1 MEIRKAQRHELNILE
16 KLARA
21 IWPSTYS
28 DIISA
33 AQIEFMLSW
42 MYSEQTLQSQFNQ
55 GHEFY
60 ILSEQNSDLGFLALE
75 WITTNT
81 NNKQQLL
88 KINKLYIL
96 GQQQNKGFGKALI
109 QKAIQR
115 ASKTNVSEI
124 ILQVNKANK
133 AKDFYAHLGFQI
145 KEEAIFDIGNGFVMD
160 DYIMSYKL

>member
-28 DIISA
+28 DIIST

-42 MYSEQTLQSQFNQ
+42 MYSEQTLQSQFDQ

-60 ILSEQNSDLGFLALE
+60 VLSEQNSDLGFLALE
-75 WITTNT
+75 WISTSTD
-81 NNKQQLL
+81 NKQQQL

-96 GQQQNKGFGKALI
+96 GQQQNKGFGKTLI

-115 ASKTNVSEI
+115 ASETNVSEI

>member
-28 DIISA
+28 DIIST

-42 MYSEQTLQSQFNQ
+42 MYAEQTLQSQFDQ

-60 ILSEQNSDLGFLALE
+60 ILSEQNTDLGFLALE
-75 WITTNT
+75 WISTSTD
-81 NNKQQLL
+81 NKQQQL

-96 GQQQNKGFGKALI
+96 GQQQNKGFGKTLI

-115 ASKTNVSEI
+115 ASETNVSEI

-160 DYIMSYKL
+160 DYIMSFKL

>member
-42 MYSEQTLQSQFNQ
+42 MYAEQTLQSQFDE

-75 WITTNT
+75 WISSTTDR
-81 NNKQQLL
+81 KQQTL

-96 GQQQNKGFGKALI
+96 SQQQNKGFGKALI

-115 ASKTNVSEI
+115 ASETKVLEI

>member
-42 MYSEQTLQSQFNQ
+42 MYAEQTLQAQFDQ

-60 ILSEQNSDLGFLALE
+60 ILSSQNSDLGFLALE
-75 WITTNT
+75 WISSATDL
-81 NNKQQLL
+81 KQQTL

-96 GQQQNKGFGKALI
+96 SQQQNKGFGKALI

-115 ASKTNVSEI
+115 ASETSVAEI

-133 AKDFYAHLGFQI
+133 AKDFYMHLGFQI
-145 KEEAIFDIGNGFVMD
+145 KEEAVFDIGNGFVMD

>member
-42 MYSEQTLQSQFNQ
+42 MYAEQTLQSQFDQ

>member
-42 MYSEQTLQSQFNQ
+42 MYSEQTLQSQFDQ

-75 WITTNT
+75 WITSNT

>member
-1 MEIRKAQRHELNILE
+1 
-16 KLARA
+16 
-21 IWPSTYS
+21 
-28 DIISA
+28 
-33 AQIEFMLSW
+33 
-42 MYSEQTLQSQFNQ
+42 MYSEQTLQSQFDQ

-75 WITTNT
+75 WITSNT

>member
-1 MEIRKAQRHELNILE
+1 LNILE

-28 DIISA
+28 DIIST

-42 MYSEQTLQSQFNQ
+42 MYAEETLQSQFDQ

-60 ILSEQNSDLGFLALE
+60 ILSAQNSDLGFLALE
-75 WITTNT
+75 WISSATDRT
-81 NNKQQLL
+81 QQTL
-88 KINKLYIL
+88 KINKIYIL

-115 ASKTNVSEI
+115 ASETKVLEI

>member
-1 MEIRKAQRHELNILE
+1 MEIRKAQHHELNILE

-42 MYSEQTLQSQFNQ
+42 MYAEQTLQAQFDQ

-60 ILSEQNSDLGFLALE
+60 ILSSQNSDLGFLALE
-75 WITTNT
+75 WIPSA
-81 NNKQQLL
+81 KDLEQQTL

-96 GQQQNKGFGKALI
+96 SQQQNKGFGKALI

-115 ASKTNVSEI
+115 ASETSVAEI
-124 ILQVNKANK
+124 NLQVNKANK
-133 AKDFYAHLGFQI
+133 AKDFYAHIGFQI
-145 KEEAIFDIGNGFVMD
+145 KEEAVFDIGNGFVMD

>member
-42 MYSEQTLQSQFNQ
+42 MYSEQTLLTQFDQ

-60 ILSEQNSDLGFLALE
+60 ILSVQNTDLGFLALE
-75 WITTNT
+75 WISSATD
-81 NNKQQLL
+81 NKQHIL

-96 GQQQNKGFGKALI
+96 SQQQNKGFGKALI

-115 ASKTNVSEI
+115 AAANNVSEI

-133 AKDFYAHLGFQI
+133 AKDFYAHLGFDI

-160 DYIMSYKL
+160 DYIMHYKL

>member
-42 MYSEQTLQSQFNQ
+42 MYAEQTLQSQFDQ

-60 ILSEQNSDLGFLALE
+60 ILSVQNSDLGFLALE
-75 WITTNT
+75 WITSNT

>member
-16 KLARA
+16 KLAHA

-42 MYSEQTLQSQFNQ
+42 MYAEQTLQAQFDQ

-60 ILSEQNSDLGFLALE
+60 ILSSQNSDLGFLALE
-75 WITTNT
+75 WIPSA
-81 NNKQQLL
+81 KDLEQQTL

-96 GQQQNKGFGKALI
+96 SQQQNKGFGKALI

-115 ASKTNVSEI
+115 ASETSVAEI
-124 ILQVNKANK
+124 NLQVNKANK

-145 KEEAIFDIGNGFVMD
+145 KEEAVFDIGNGFVMD

>member
-42 MYSEQTLQSQFNQ
+42 MYAEQTLQAQFDQ

-60 ILSEQNSDLGFLALE
+60 ILSAQNSDLGFLALE
-75 WITTNT
+75 WIPSA
-81 NNKQQLL
+81 KDLEQQTL

-96 GQQQNKGFGKALI
+96 SQQQNKGFGKALI

-115 ASKTNVSEI
+115 ASETSVAEI
-124 ILQVNKANK
+124 NLQVNKANK
-133 AKDFYAHLGFQI
+133 AKDFYAHIGFQI
-145 KEEAIFDIGNGFVMD
+145 KEEAVFDIGNGFVMD

>member
-42 MYSEQTLQSQFNQ
+42 MYSEQTLQSQFDQ

-145 KEEAIFDIGNGFVMD
+145 KEEAIFDIGNSFVMD

>member
-16 KLARA
+16 KLAHA

-42 MYSEQTLQSQFNQ
+42 MYAEQTLQSQFDQ

>member
-28 DIISA
+28 DIIST

-42 MYSEQTLQSQFNQ
+42 MYAEQTLQSQFDQ

-60 ILSEQNSDLGFLALE
+60 ILSVQNSDLGFLALE
-75 WITTNT
+75 WISSATDRT
-81 NNKQQLL
+81 QQTL

-115 ASKTNVSEI
+115 ASETKVLEI

-160 DYIMSYKL
+160 DYIMSFKL

>member
-42 MYSEQTLQSQFNQ
+42 MYAEQTLQAQFDQ

-60 ILSEQNSDLGFLALE
+60 ILSSQNSDLGFLSLE
-75 WITTNT
+75 WISSATDL
-81 NNKQQLL
+81 KQQTL

-96 GQQQNKGFGKALI
+96 SQQQNKGFGKALI

-115 ASKTNVSEI
+115 ASETSVAEI

-133 AKDFYAHLGFQI
+133 AKDFYMHLGFQI
-145 KEEAIFDIGNGFVMD
+145 KEEAVFDIGNGFVMD

>member
-42 MYSEQTLQSQFNQ
+42 MYAEQTLQSQFDE

-75 WITTNT
+75 WISSATDR
-81 NNKQQLL
+81 KQQTL

-96 GQQQNKGFGKALI
+96 SQQQNKCFGKALI
-109 QKAIQR
+109 QQAIQS
-115 ASKTNVSEI
+115 ASETKVLEI

-133 AKDFYAHLGFQI
+133 AKDFYTHIGFQI

-160 DYIMSYKL
+160 DYIMHYKL

>member
-42 MYSEQTLQSQFNQ
+42 MYAEQTLQSQFDE

-60 ILSEQNSDLGFLALE
+60 ILSEQN
-75 WITTNT
+75 
-81 NNKQQLL
+81 
-88 KINKLYIL
+88 
-96 GQQQNKGFGKALI
+96 
-109 QKAIQR
+109 
-115 ASKTNVSEI
+115 
-124 ILQVNKANK
+124 
-133 AKDFYAHLGFQI
+133 
-145 KEEAIFDIGNGFVMD
+145 
-160 DYIMSYKL
+160 

>member
-42 MYSEQTLQSQFNQ
+42 MYAEQTLQSQFDE

-75 WITTNT
+75 WISSATDR
-81 NNKQQLL
+81 KQQTL

-96 GQQQNKGFGKALI
+96 SQQQNKGFGKALI

-115 ASKTNVSEI
+115 ASETKVLEI

-145 KEEAIFDIGNGFVMD
+145 KEEAIFDIGHGFVMD
-160 DYIMSYKL
+160 DYIMHYKL

>member
-42 MYSEQTLQSQFNQ
+42 MYAEQTLQAQFDQ

-60 ILSEQNSDLGFLALE
+60 ILSSQNSDLGFLALE
-75 WITTNT
+75 WIPSA
-81 NNKQQLL
+81 KDLEQQTL

-96 GQQQNKGFGKALI
+96 SQQQNKGFGKALI

-115 ASKTNVSEI
+115 ASETSVAEI
-124 ILQVNKANK
+124 NLQVNKANK
-133 AKDFYAHLGFQI
+133 AKDFYAHIGFQI
-145 KEEAIFDIGNGFVMD
+145 KEEAVFDIGNGFVMD

>member
-42 MYSEQTLQSQFNQ
+42 MYSEQTLLTQFDQ

-60 ILSEQNSDLGFLALE
+60 ILSVQNTDLGFLALE
-75 WITTNT
+75 WISSATD
-81 NNKQQLL
+81 NKQHIL

-96 GQQQNKGFGKALI
+96 SQQQNKGFGKALI

-115 ASKTNVSEI
+115 ASETNVSEI

-133 AKDFYAHLGFQI
+133 AKDFYIHLGFQI

-160 DYIMSYKL
+160 DYIMHYKL

>member
-42 MYSEQTLQSQFNQ
+42 MYAEQTLQAQFDQ

-60 ILSEQNSDLGFLALE
+60 ILSSQNSDLGFLALE
-75 WITTNT
+75 WIPSA
-81 NNKQQLL
+81 KDLEQQTL

-96 GQQQNKGFGKALI
+96 SQQQNKGFGKALI

-115 ASKTNVSEI
+115 ASETSVAEI
-124 ILQVNKANK
+124 NLQVNKANK

-145 KEEAIFDIGNGFVMD
+145 KEEAVFDIGNGFVMD

>member
-42 MYSEQTLQSQFNQ
+42 MYAEQTLQSQFDQ

-60 ILSEQNSDLGFLALE
+60 ILSEQNTDLGFLALE
-75 WITTNT
+75 WISTSTD
-81 NNKQQLL
+81 NKQQQL
-88 KINKLYIL
+88 KINKLYVL

>member
-28 DIISA
+28 DIIST

-42 MYSEQTLQSQFNQ
+42 MYAEQTLQSQFDQ

-60 ILSEQNSDLGFLALE
+60 ILSEQNTDLGFLALE
-75 WITTNT
+75 WISTSTD
-81 NNKQQLL
+81 NKQQQL
-88 KINKLYIL
+88 KINKLYVL

-115 ASKTNVSEI
+115 ASETNVSEI

-145 KEEAIFDIGNGFVMD
+145 KEEAIFEIGNGFVMD

>member
-42 MYSEQTLQSQFNQ
+42 MYAEQTLQAQFDQ

-60 ILSEQNSDLGFLALE
+60 ILSAQNSDLGFLALE
-75 WITTNT
+75 WISSA
-81 NNKQQLL
+81 KDLEQQTL

-96 GQQQNKGFGKALI
+96 SQQQNKGFGKALI

-115 ASKTNVSEI
+115 ASETSVAEI
-124 ILQVNKANK
+124 NLQVNKANK

-160 DYIMSYKL
+160 DFVMEKKL

>member
-1 MEIRKAQRHELNILE
+1 MEIRKAQRDELNILE

-42 MYSEQTLQSQFNQ
+42 MYAEQTLQSQFDQ